1 MEARND
7 TQLANIR
14 WLTGKICAFQAALV
28 VAHSALA
35 REEAQRREAEAALH
49 ELEGVKAAAEA
60 PSALEPSYT
69 ETAAVGKK
77 AKKAKKALK
86 SPAKPILLHD
96 SAVEL
101 VEPKSPASSP
111 DFDLS
116 LFCWCDEEGW
126 NCMCG
131 LPDANWIKP
140 DRKSNSFWVFE
151 KSGVHRIQEMWPL
164 TDYA

>member
-14 WLTGKICAFQAALV
+14 RLTGKICAFQAALV

-49 ELEGVKAAAEA
+49 ELEGVKAAAA
-60 PSALEPSYT
+60 ALT
-69 ETAAVGKK
+69 ETAAVGKN

-96 SAVEL
+96 SAVDL
-101 VEPKSPASSP
+101 DEPKSPASSP

-131 LPDANWIKP
+131 LPDAN
-140 DRKSNSFWVFE
+140 
-151 KSGVHRIQEMWPL
+151 
-164 TDYA
+164 